1 MHIVLTPNIMFKK
14 NMQMKG
20 MDRRPDKGESFGRKG
35 IGPFKKNLDIPN
47 ELANKLK
54 RNVPSGSASLNVL
67 TDDIELPHSS
77 FG

>member
-1 MHIVLTPNIMFKK
+1 MHIVLTPNIRFKK

-20 MDRRPDKGESFGRKG
+20 MDRKPDKGESFGRNG

-54 RNVPSGSASLNVL
+54 RNVPRGRASLNVL
-67 TDDIELPHSS
+67 NEDIVRPNSS